1 MKMDPDGFI
10 AAATGLVDAGYGQ
23 IAVAGYTED
32 GLQAEIKKP
41 RFDPDVVKNEKIQEK
56 PRELRI
62 FIDDEDMNED
72 EVGRT
77 VAGALIKFH
86 E

>member
-1 MKMDPDGFI
+1 
-10 AAATGLVDAGYGQ
+10 LVEAGYGQ

-41 RFDPDVVKNEKIQEK
+41 RFDADVVKNEKIQAK

-62 FIDDEDMNED
+62 FIDDEDMKED
-72 EVGRT
+72 EIART
-77 VAGALIKFH
+77 AASALIKFH